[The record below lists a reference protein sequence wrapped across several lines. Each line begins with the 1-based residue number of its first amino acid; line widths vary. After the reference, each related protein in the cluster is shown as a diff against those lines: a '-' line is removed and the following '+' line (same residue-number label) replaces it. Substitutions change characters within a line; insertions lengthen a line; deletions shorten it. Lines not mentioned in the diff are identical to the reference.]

1 MDTIATKIP
10 REIKAQ
16 AAAVAKR
23 RRMSMSGLLRLALEN
38 EIKTSK
44 PRTWGEHFGHLKGTV
59 KNAPANLSEI
69 EGFD

>member
-16 AAAVAKR
+16 AAMEAKR
-23 RRMSMSGLLRLALEN
+23 RRLSLSALMRLALEN
-38 EIKTSK
+38 EIKTAK
-44 PRTWGEHFGHLKGTV
+44 PRTWGERFVNLQGTV
-59 KNAPANLSEI
+59 KGTPPNLSEI